1 MDNIINKFIKQLPL
15 GIVVGCFMI
24 EYKVIT
30 SIFYPG
36 FDDDNIES
44 IKTVFKNFTYS
55 RITEGT
61 IISSKSKIP
70 LNSGNYDMEKISDF
84 LEYPCSINSD
94 GSSYK
99 IGINLTYGDL
109 SDTLLIVYCK
119 ELDHKAKMF
128 ARDIVKFIKKLDGK
142 LSDNLKSHVTITK
155 YFTVKQLRGII
166 DLNGKLNDDSKVC
179 IEDLFKEYG
188 YGLILNLH
196 INKKIDMYNKK
207 CKTLLSL
214 LLRMCEL
221 EIDKKFNPNDKM
233 VKSNTIIDK
242 LRSSNTYIVKKQD
255 KDSAIVNYPNIIV

>member
-24 EYKVIT
+24 EYKVMS

-36 FDDDNIES
+36 FDDANIES

-70 LNSGNYDMEKISDF
+70 LNNGSYDMEKISDF
-84 LEYPCSINSD
+84 LEYPCSINSNR
-94 GSSYK
+94 SSYK
-99 IGINLTYGDL
+99 IGINLTYDDL
-109 SDTLLIVYCK
+109 SDTLLIIYCK
-119 ELDHKAKMF
+119 QLDNNAKMF
-128 ARDIVKFIKKLDGK
+128 SRDIVKFIKKLDSK
-142 LSDNLKSHVTITK
+142 LSGNLNSYVTITK
-155 YFTVKQLRGII
+155 YFTVKQLRDIV

-196 INKKIDMYNKK
+196 INKKINMYSKK

-214 LLRMCEL
+214 LLRLCEL
-221 EIDKKFNPNDKM
+221 EIDKKFNPNDKA

-242 LRSSNTYIVKKQD
+242 LKEFDIYTVKKQD
-255 KDSAIVNYPNIIV
+255 KYSAIVNYPNIIF